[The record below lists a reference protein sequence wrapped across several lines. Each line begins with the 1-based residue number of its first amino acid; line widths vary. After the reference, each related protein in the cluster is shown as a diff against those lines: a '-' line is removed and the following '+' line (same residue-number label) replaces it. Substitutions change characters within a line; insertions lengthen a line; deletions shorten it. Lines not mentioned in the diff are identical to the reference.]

1 MQEEVKEFV
10 LENAFLELQETLNKL
25 EDENIS
31 LEDSFKLYK
40 EGMDLV
46 KKCNDS
52 IDKVEKQVLI
62 LEEDGETNEF

>member
-1 MQEEVKEFV
+1 MAEEFK
-10 LENAFLELQETLNKL
+10 LEEAFDELNLKIEAL

-31 LEDSFKLYK
+31 LEDSFKIYK
-40 EGMDLV
+40 EGMDLL

-62 LEEDGETNEF
+62 LEADGGNDEL

>member
-1 MQEEVKEFV
+1 MAKEFK
-10 LENAFLELQETLNKL
+10 LEEAFDELNKKIEAL

-31 LEDSFKLYK
+31 LEDSFKIYK
-40 EGMDLV
+40 EGMDLL

-62 LEEDGETNEF
+62 LEEDGGEDEL